1 MTNSGDGT
9 ANPALGKAA
18 LKHWVR
24 TITEQSVELTDDD
37 FDQAAVGAIAGG
49 VAYCQTAE
57 ERGLGGVLR
66 WALANGAQSLTVIAD
81 AEVSGTIARRADLI
95 DFDITVWASTGPDVV
110 PATKTAQRIP
120 PELPAEY
127 RRFGALIA
135 EAGARPIDDHGMLV
149 AEVAGLEVA
158 RVVDMADAANM
169 ANAGHIVDAGEVV
182 DVGVSDVNSGP
193 TLAVGVGQADREL
206 QDYIHGHLDDDANLR
221 RAIAAVVQ
229 HRNPG
234 SGVHPLARVARQR
247 WLRSLL
253 LDDPSLLGLQR
264 LEPLIPLRPRHTVL
278 GDEPSAAAGATNGG
292 AEVDVVVVCSVGVDL
307 DLLPEAADYRDRDHP
322 GAELIVVV
330 PERDRQ
336 LSAGPLAALIPNLR
350 LESIPEPWLE
360 T

>member
-1 MTNSGDGT
+1 MTNSADGT

-24 TITEQSVELTDDD
+24 TITEQSVELTDDN
-37 FDQAAVGAIAGG
+37 FDRAAVGAISGD

-66 WALANGAQSLTVIAD
+66 WALAHGAKSLTVIAD
-81 AEVSGTIARRADLI
+81 AEVSGAIARRADLI

-110 PATKTAQRIP
+110 PAVKTAALTP
-120 PELPAEY
+120 PELPAEH

-158 RVVDMADAANM
+158 RVVDVMVTDFSEDGGQFPTTSN
-169 ANAGHIVDAGEVV
+169 D
-182 DVGVSDVNSGP
+182 GP

-234 SGVHPLARVARQR
+234 SAVHPLTRVARQR
-247 WLRSLL
+247 WLRSVL
-253 LDDPSLLGLQR
+253 LDDPSRLGLDR
-264 LEPLIPLRPRHTVL
+264 LEPLVPLRPRHTVL
-278 GDEPSAAAGATNGG
+278 GDEPSAAAGAVNGG
-292 AEVDVVVVCSVGVDL
+292 AEPDVVVVCSVGVDL

-322 GAELIVVV
+322 DAELIVVV

-336 LSAGPLAALIPNLR
+336 LSAGPLAALIPKLR
-350 LESIPEPWLE
+350 LESIPEPWSGA
-360 T
+360 